1 MQDELIGKLK
11 PQYKAFADNY
21 IENGGNMTKAARD
34 AGYAEKGLNKRV
46 GRLMANE
53 GIKAYIASR
62 QQEIDSQRICSLKE
76 IQEFR
81 SRVVR
86 GEEKD
91 QFELDAAL
99 TERLKAANDLEKA
112 LKIKEEEEERQR
124 IAEAARNAGIWH
136 MDLDIIADG
145 FHPIIRDIRNR
156 KHTEYDFPGG
166 RGSTKSSSVSCIV
179 GELIKNNSD
188 MHALILRKV
197 GNTLKDSVYAQMKW
211 AIQKMG
217 LDDEFIYKLSPLEII
232 YKPTGQKI
240 YFRGADDPLKIKSIK
255 PEFGYI
261 GIVWFE
267 ELDQFAGPE
276 EIRSIEQSAIRGGD
290 VAYKFKSF
298 NPPKSKNNWA
308 NEYVAETEREN
319 PDAVVYRSTYKDV
332 PAEWLG
338 RKFIDDA
345 EHLREVNPEAYEN
358 EYDGVANGSGGNV
371 FEYLEFREITD
382 DEISRMDRIYQGVDW
397 GWYPDKYAFIRSY
410 YDSHH
415 EKIYLIDENYVNK
428 TPNKKTAEWI
438 IKHGYDDY
446 LITCDS
452 NENKSVN
459 DYMDMG
465 ILARAAIKGPGS
477 VEYGFKWLQG
487 KTIVI
492 DRHRTPNAYNEIT
505 KYEYARDKDG
515 NVMSGYPEGQEDHI
529 IAALRYAYEDF
540 FNRRGNS
547 A

>member
-1 MQDELIGKLK
+1 MLKPYEEMRKIDVRPYCEDREGKLYLNWAK
-11 PQYKAFADNY
+11 C
-21 IENGGNMTKAARD
+21 IELLHENG
-34 AGYAEKGLNKRV
+34 AEKVYWVPVPDPKTGSSLRMTDIVFTDKSNNTNRCYETLIEVVIDDNVYRMQSPVMNGSNPVKDNSMSQQRVWNSMCRSFVKCVAIHTGLGFN
-46 GRLMANE
+46 LW
-53 GIKAYIASR
+53 
-62 QQEIDSQRICSLKE
+62 LKE
-76 IQEFR
+76 EFN
-81 SRVVR
+81 
-86 GEEKD
+86 K
-91 QFELDAAL
+91 FENAIPTTDADRATPAQIKQIKLAGDNHPNLKLDDWLAL
-99 TERLKAANDLEKA
+99 
-112 LKIKEEEEERQR
+112 
-124 IAEAARNAGIWH
+124 
-136 MDLDIIADG
+136 
-145 FHPIIRDIRNR
+145 
-156 KHTEYDFPGG
+156 
-166 RGSTKSSSVSCIV
+166 
-179 GELIKNNSD
+179 NNVTWD
-188 MHALILRKV
+188 ALILRKV
-197 GNTLKDSVYAQMKW
+197 GNTLHDSVYAQMKW

-217 LDDEFIYKLSPLEII
+217 LEDEFIYKVSPLEII

-240 YFRGADDPLKIKSIK
+240 FFRGADDPLKIKSIK

-261 GIVWFE
+261 GIIWFE

-332 PAEWLG
+332 PPEWLG
-338 RKFIDDA
+338 QKFIDDA
-345 EHLREVNPEAYEN
+345 EHLRKINPEAYEN

-371 FEYLEFREITD
+371 FEYLEIREITD
-382 DEISRMDRIYQGVDW
+382 DEINRMDRIYQGVDW

-410 YDSHH
+410 YDRHQ

-459 DYMDMG
+459 DYRDMG

-492 DRHRTPNAYNEIT
+492 DRRRTPNAYNEIT

>member
-1 MQDELIGKLK
+1 
-11 PQYKAFADNY
+11 
-21 IENGGNMTKAARD
+21 
-34 AGYAEKGLNKRV
+34 
-46 GRLMANE
+46 
-53 GIKAYIASR
+53 
-62 QQEIDSQRICSLKE
+62 
-76 IQEFR
+76 
-81 SRVVR
+81 
-86 GEEKD
+86 
-91 QFELDAAL
+91 
-99 TERLKAANDLEKA
+99 
-112 LKIKEEEEERQR
+112 
-124 IAEAARNAGIWH
+124 
-136 MDLDIIADG
+136 
-145 FHPIIRDIRNR
+145 
-156 KHTEYDFPGG
+156 
-166 RGSTKSSSVSCIV
+166 
-179 GELIKNNSD
+179 
-188 MHALILRKV
+188 
-197 GNTLKDSVYAQMKW
+197 MKW

-217 LDDEFIYKLSPLEII
+217 LEDEFTYKVSPLEII

-240 YFRGADDPLKIKSIK
+240 FFRGADDPLKIKSIK

-261 GIVWFE
+261 GIIWFE

-290 VAYKFKSF
+290 IAYKFKSF

-308 NEYVAETEREN
+308 NEYVAETERDN
-319 PDAVVYRSTYKDV
+319 PDAVVYRNTYKDV
-332 PAEWLG
+332 PPEWLG
-338 RKFIDDA
+338 QKFIDDA
-345 EHLREVNPEAYEN
+345 EHLRKINPEAYEN

-371 FEYLEFREITD
+371 FEYLELREITD
-382 DEISRMDRIYQGVDW
+382 EEISRMDRIYQGIDW

-459 DYMDMG
+459 DYRDMG

-540 FNRRGNS
+540 FNGRGNS